1 MTTSSPITGP
11 EKGYCEGNQER
22 CTGDGCPVFATL
34 LKPSRDGRRRVRGC
48 DDPTARG
55 KRNRAKGDAKAR
67 RARRGLRLG
76 GANTRHEELWGG
88 PVRTES
94 KAGLKAKTVATA
106 YNASRAQ
113 SEAARPT
120 GDVRPFVASFCPD
133 GSKHTLFVIRDDD
146 LETAVFAMAEAWGF
160 GGAA

>member
-34 LKPSRDGRRRVRGC
+34 LKPSRD
-48 DDPTARG
+48 
-55 KRNRAKGDAKAR
+55 
-67 RARRGLRLG
+67 